1 MAGYGSDSA
10 FDGWLTANGY
20 ALPDGA
26 PDKGVLR
33 ERASIYIDGLY
44 GSRFSGRP
52 TGGAA
57 QEREWPRVGAVDRYG
72 NALASDAVPSRVEQ
86 ATYQAAFLEATT
98 KGGLSAT
105 YTPGT
110 QKVLTEV
117 KGIKWTVT
125 GDASKDGAMVPVST
139 AVEAILA
146 PLLTPADFPAIMVV

>member
-1 MAGYGSDSA
+1 MAGYGTDA
-10 FDGWLTANGY
+10 EFEAWLSANGF
-20 ALPDGA
+20 ALPTGA
-26 PDKGVLR
+26 PDKAVLR
-33 ERASIYIDGLY
+33 ERASIYVDGLY
-44 GSRFSGRP
+44 GARFPGRP

-57 QEREWPRVGAVDRYG
+57 QEREWPRTGAVDRYG
-72 NALASDAVPSRVEQ
+72 NAMPTDAVPDRVEQ
-86 ATYQAAFLEATT
+86 ATYQAAYLEATT

-146 PLLTPADFPAIMVV
+146 PLLTAADLPAVLVV